1 MKKSAFPSLILLLL
15 LSAGCATKS
24 WVQLENQR
32 IFEQSARAD
41 STLLVRMQEEREL
54 RMTEQDSILNA
65 LQTEHQSLFLD
76 MMNELYQ
83 KSYEISALEE
93 RIETQAI
100 YIDSLIADVDT
111 LQRLQTRFKD
121 ADYSIFDLSRVK
133 TSLDSLIINQKHLS
147 RELQYMIRDLNLIE
161 RNLMDIMNYSLNNY
175 RNQMQAGDSK
185 VKQDIY
191 RNNATAYKMIMV
203 YLMTNTSSDPNKLLD
218 YIDSVYQMGDAL
230 DTVQVRF
237 AYPGKTEVSADTTNT
252 AE

>member
-1 MKKSAFPSLILLLL
+1 MKKSAVLSLTLLLL
-15 LSAGCATKS
+15 LAAGCATKS

-32 IFEQSARAD
+32 MYEQSARTD
-41 STLLVRMQEEREL
+41 STLLARIQEERDQ
-54 RMTEQDSILNA
+54 RMTKQDSILSA
-65 LQTEHQSLFLD
+65 LQTEHQSLLLD
-76 MMNELYQ
+76 MMNEFYR
-83 KSYEISALEE
+83 KSYEISVLEE
-93 RIETQAI
+93 RIETQTL
-100 YIDSLIADVDT
+100 YIDSLFADVDT

-121 ADYSIFDLSRVK
+121 ADYSLFDLSRVK
-133 TSLDSLIINQKHLS
+133 TTLDSLIINQKHLS

-237 AYPGKTEVSADTTNT
+237 AFPGQTKAAADTAST